1 MIYCG
6 LILSVI
12 RKFPITEFLLT
23 KRKRYNSTLNLT
35 LMAVIIYTGNK
46 VKSNRGEE
54 KKKRLQLN
62 ISLLVSKQY
71 PWEYLAF
78 SWHYRRKHHG
88 ILYLC
93 SWIEDRW
100 TSLRMQYCLMVLIH
114 WEKSVIQPQK
124 QVSEV
129 SKKLFYRLNCNN
141 LSFRQLCMLH
151 RQIVV
156 YNLLIINILY
166 NIQ

>member
-62 ISLLVSKQY
+62 ISLLVSIQY
-71 PWEYLAF
+71 P
-78 SWHYRRKHHG
+78 
-88 ILYLC
+88 
-93 SWIEDRW
+93 
-100 TSLRMQYCLMVLIH
+100 
-114 WEKSVIQPQK
+114 
-124 QVSEV
+124 
-129 SKKLFYRLNCNN
+129 
-141 LSFRQLCMLH
+141 
-151 RQIVV
+151 
-156 YNLLIINILY
+156 
-166 NIQ
+166 